1 MADENAELKTD
12 LLLTFKDTGEVDLDW
27 SSDGGGARTVSG
39 KDNLVQA
46 LTLRLMIY
54 RGHLEQLGH
63 TRYGSKVAELIGE
76 PLDRQN
82 LDLLRRYV
90 RQAIKEDPR
99 VEDVTSLT
107 VSARPDLPGAV
118 DVRASIL
125 AVTGD
130 EVELGL
136 GLDLG

>member
-1 MADENAELKTD
+1 MADELKTD
-12 LLLTFKDTGEVDLDW
+12 LRLNFKDTGEVDLDW
-27 SSDGGGARTVSG
+27 SADAGGAKTVGG

-63 TRYGSKVAELIGE
+63 ARYGSKVAELIGE

-90 RQAIKEDPR
+90 RQALKEDPR

-118 DVRASIL
+118 DVRAIIL
-125 AVTGD
+125 ATTGD

-136 GLDLG
+136 ALDLG

>member
-1 MADENAELKTD
+1 MAEELKAELKTD
-12 LLLTFKDTGEVDLDW
+12 LRIAFKDTGEVDLDW
-27 SSDGGGARTVSG
+27 STDAGATTVSG

-63 TRYGSKVAELIGE
+63 VRYGSKVAELIGE
-76 PLDRQN
+76 PMDRQN
-82 LDLLRRYV
+82 LELLRRYV
-90 RQAIKEDPR
+90 RQALKEDPR

-125 AVTGD
+125 AITGD

-136 GLDLG
+136 ALDLG

>member
-1 MADENAELKTD
+1 MADELKTD
-12 LLLTFKDTGEVDLDW
+12 LKLAFKDTGEIDLDW
-27 SSDGGGARTVSG
+27 STDTGAATVSG

-46 LTLRLMIY
+46 LTMRLIVY

-63 TRYGSKVAELIGE
+63 GRYGSRVADLIGE

-82 LDLLRRYV
+82 LELLRRYV
-90 RQAIKEDPR
+90 RQALKEDPR
-99 VEDVTSLT
+99 VQEVTSLR

-118 DVRASIL
+118 DVRASVRAI
-125 AVTGD
+125 TGD

-136 GLDLG
+136 ALDLG

>member
-1 MADENAELKTD
+1 MADALKTD
-12 LLLTFKDTGEVDLDW
+12 LRLSFKESGGVDLDW
-27 SSDGGGARTVSG
+27 SDDGGAATVSG

-46 LTLRLMIY
+46 LTMRLLVY

-63 TRYGSKVAELIGE
+63 QRYGSRVADLIGE
-76 PLDRQN
+76 PLDRAN

-99 VEDVTSLT
+99 VDEVLQLT

-118 DVRASIL
+118 EVRARIR
-125 AVTGD
+125 AITGD
-130 EVELGL
+130 PVELGL
-136 GLDLG
+136 SLDLG